1 MYTEQLVVRTRFKKK
16 QENYTSYLWIFWDS
30 TVRTRAS
37 AAIGKNSKDRYIDIY
52 YIIFT
57 FVDVSI
63 VMQDVCILLT
73 LIYVYYIYIYTIHNV
88 TLQIP
93 NQNQCQ
99 LQRWFSIH
107 VFKKVVCFERL
118 LKQNLVG
125 SANTGQIF
133 KTSYLQ
139 ILELFVFIFQVLAF
153 GFLSF

>member
-73 LIYVYYIYIYTIHNV
+73 LIYVYYIYIYYT
-88 TLQIP
+88 
-93 NQNQCQ
+93 QCNTANTK
-99 LQRWFSIH
+99 S
-107 VFKKVVCFERL
+107 KSMSTTKVVFYPCIQKGGMF
-118 LKQNLVG
+118 
-125 SANTGQIF
+125 
-133 KTSYLQ
+133 
-139 ILELFVFIFQVLAF
+139 
-153 GFLSF
+153 